1 MIEFFKKHYILKH
14 ILLLLIVII
23 TLFAGLIFW
32 LEDYTRHGEQKLV
45 PNVIGMTEENA
56 ATLILGR
63 ELNYEVV
70 DSVFRT
76 GALPG
81 AVVDQDPKADAFVK
95 KERKVY
101 LIINA
106 KSAQMTPLPEV
117 IDLSLRQA
125 QALLI
130 GADFKIKEV
139 VYKPSDYRDLVLEV
153 QYNGKKV
160 EAGEDIPAFSEL
172 VLHIGDGGIKEVKDS
187 ITSDSIAVDE
197 EIIIEDDVVGGED
210 DLLLEDELLF

>member
-23 TLFAGLIFW
+23 ALFAGLIFW

-45 PNVIGMTEENA
+45 PDVIGMTEENA
-56 ATLILGR
+56 ATLIFGR
-63 ELNYEVV
+63 ELNYDIV

-76 GALPG
+76 GAMPG
-81 AVVDQDPKADAFVK
+81 AVVDQDPKAGSFVK
-95 KERKVY
+95 KERKIY
-101 LIINA
+101 LIVNA

-172 VLHIGDGGIKEVKDS
+172 VLHIGDGGIQDVKDS
-187 ITSDSIAVDE
+187 ITSDSIAVEE

-210 DLLLEDELLF
+210 DLLEEDLLF

>member
-23 TLFAGLIFW
+23 ALFAGLIFW
-32 LEDYTRHGEQKLV
+32 LEDYTRHDEQKLV
-45 PNVIGMTEENA
+45 PDVIGMTEENA

-63 ELNYEVV
+63 ELNYDIV

-76 GALPG
+76 GAMPG
-81 AVVDQDPKADAFVK
+81 AVVDQDPKAGSFVK
-95 KERKVY
+95 KDRKIY
-101 LIINA
+101 LIVNA
-106 KSAQMTPLPEV
+106 KSAQMTALPDV
-117 IDLSLRQA
+117 VDLSLRQA
-125 QALLI
+125 GALLT

-153 QYNGKKV
+153 LYDGKIVK
-160 EAGEDIPAFSEL
+160 EGEKIPTFSEL
-172 VLHIGDGGIKEVKDS
+172 VLHIGDGGIQDVKDS
-187 ITSDSIAVDE
+187 IASDSIAVEE

-210 DLLLEDELLF
+210 DLLEEDLLF

>member
-14 ILLLLIVII
+14 TLLLLIVII
-23 TLFAGLIFW
+23 ALFAGLIFW

-210 DLLLEDELLF
+210 DLLEEDLLF